1 MGRLPGSGRVRPGWG
16 KPDGG
21 EGKGPAA
28 AAAGPDSK
36 GREMNWRG
44 RTGGMERPVFL
55 AKSRP
60 SDPKKVSSA
69 KFYLLHD
76 NTNVSLCKM
85 QKKVIKNKIFLFFFL
100 REEGS
105 GFKIFL

>member
-1 MGRLPGSGRVRPGWG
+1 MGRLPGSGRAGPGWG

-28 AAAGPDSK
+28 AAGPDRR

-60 SDPKKVSSA
+60 SDPKK
-69 KFYLLHD
+69 K
-76 NTNVSLCKM
+76 SLVPNLIQFEIGHSFHC
-85 QKKVIKNKIFLFFFL
+85 V
-100 REEGS
+100 
-105 GFKIFL
+105 